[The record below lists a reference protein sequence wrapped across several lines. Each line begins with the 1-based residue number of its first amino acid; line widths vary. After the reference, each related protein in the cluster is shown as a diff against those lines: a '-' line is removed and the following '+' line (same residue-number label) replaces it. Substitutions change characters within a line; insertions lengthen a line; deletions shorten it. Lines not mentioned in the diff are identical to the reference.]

1 MKNDDTDPLFIEALE
16 WLARMQ
22 DDQVSAGERARF
34 AEWISASPANADAY
48 DRAEQLWDRFEI
60 VKPEYQRL
68 RRSRALSR
76 RSVVLGGITVLAAGG
91 VYWGL
96 PAGLLADHSTDIGE
110 RRAFVLPDGSAV
122 ELGSYSA
129 LSVRYT
135 DGERRL
141 ILHRGQAFFTVAAD
155 AARPF
160 VVEAAA
166 GTIQALGTRFD
177 VKFTER
183 DVTVTVIEHSVR
195 VTPSGSVPVTVEEG
209 WQVSYDPRGAT
220 LPRPIDVEAV
230 QAWRRDRIVFE
241 DVPLR
246 RVLRELERYRRGKII
261 LMDDTVGD
269 IPVTAVF
276 DAKEAN
282 GALAVIAETLPVRVV
297 DAAGF
302 VAIVSRR

>member
-1 MKNDDTDPLFIEALE
+1 MKDDDTDPLFIEALE

-22 DDQVSAGERARF
+22 DDQVSASERARF
-34 AEWISASPANADAY
+34 AEWISASPAHADAY
-48 DRAEQLWDRFEI
+48 ERAEQLWDRFEI

-76 RSVVLGGITVLAAGG
+76 RSVVLGGLAALAAAGG
-91 VYWGL
+91 YWAL
-96 PAGLLADHSTDIGE
+96 PAGLLADHVTDIGE
-110 RRAFVLPDGSAV
+110 RRAFALPDGSAV

-129 LSVRYT
+129 LSVLYT

-155 AARPF
+155 TARPF

-177 VKFTER
+177 VKFSER

-220 LPRPIDVEAV
+220 SPRPIDVEAV

-269 IPVTAVF
+269 IPVTAIF
-276 DAKEAN
+276 DTKEAN